1 MRKVVKN
8 IHLWLSVPFGIFITL
23 ICLSGAALVFESEIS
38 EWVRG
43 GVAPAVDAAT
53 GRPERLPF
61 FMTMFRLHRWL
72 LGSPTTADGSMSVG
86 KWVVALST
94 IALILI
100 LLTGLILC
108 LTGKRSFRSC
118 LTISCKQGWPR
129 FWHDLHVAGGLYSM
143 LFLLASALTGL
154 TWSFSWYRTGFY
166 GAFGVEAPVH
176 GGRPQGAQ
184 RLQADGEKGP
194 KDLEGQQG
202 LTRHDGTPDGRPDG
216 KPAGAFEGRH
226 GGRPEGQRGGR
237 PEGQRGGRPEGGR
250 GGEAYQAA
258 PQAAT
263 AVPQSAAAPAQDKA
277 SRVRKGIYET
287 HVGKWGGIWTRIVTF
302 LAVLVGATLPITGYY
317 LWVKRLRRQRQ
328 AKA

>member
-1 MRKVVKN
+1 MRKVIKN

-38 EWVRG
+38 AWVRG
-43 GVAPAVDAAT
+43 GEAPAVDSAT

-143 LFLLASALTGL
+143 LFLLASAVTGL
-154 TWSFSWYRTGFY
+154 TWSFTWYRTGFY
-166 GAFGVEAPVH
+166 AAFGVEAPVR
-176 GGRPQGAQ
+176 GGQHAPQG
-184 RLQADGEKGP
+184 
-194 KDLEGQQG
+194 
-202 LTRHDGTPDGRPDG
+202 G
-216 KPAGAFEGRH
+216 KPEAVSRGDK
-226 GGRPEGQRGGR
+226 PEAASRGGK
-237 PEGQRGGRPEGGR
+237 P
-250 GGEAYQAA
+250 EAYQGKHEGYQGRHEGYQGKHEGTYEGPRGEHSPQVGVAS
-258 PQAAT
+258 QAAMHG
-263 AVPQSAAAPAQDKA
+263 AQSGEAQDKA

-287 HVGKWGGIWTRIVTF
+287 HVGKWGGLWTRLVTF
-302 LAVLVGATLPITGYY
+302 LAVLVGATLPLTGYY
-317 LWVKRLRRQRQ
+317 LWVKRLCRQRS